1 MVVIRAANI
10 YGTFLL
16 LVAFAK
22 GLIDY
27 YIMYLKQYNE
37 VGTVTVIFS
46 SGNGAQKVKNL
57 VQEICYCNCLL

>member
-1 MVVIRAANI
+1 MVIIRAANT

-16 LVAFAK
+16 HVAFAK

-27 YIMYLKQYNE
+27 YIIYLKQYNE
-37 VGTVTVIFS
+37 AGTVTVLFS

-57 VQEICYCNCLL
+57 VQEICYCNYLL